1 MTEAGTA
8 PYNRALGSLHTAIIE
23 QLRALT
29 MTRLTSPA
37 RLVFTG
43 ILSALAV
50 LLLPSTQ
57 AFANDST
64 TATTQ
69 SAAQASSILN
79 RDSLDKAM
87 HTLLQATMARDLET
101 ILQFQSPRK
110 IQKISKAMGKDHAE
124 TIAELIRVGRS
135 VDEHQPVQILSGH
148 YDMDTAQFGK
158 TSTGRDYAVLN
169 YSRTFKK
176 DGKTF
181 ELSYPT
187 LASVDGK
194 KIFITPLSEDAL
206 LPELIELYPD
216 LASVKI
222 PATKTQK

>member
-1 MTEAGTA
+1 
-8 PYNRALGSLHTAIIE
+8 
-23 QLRALT
+23 
-29 MTRLTSPA
+29 MTRIPSPA
-37 RLVFTG
+37 RLSLIG
-43 ILSALAV
+43 ILLALA
-50 LLLPSTQ
+50 LLALPSAQ
-57 AFANDST
+57 AFANDPA
-64 TATTQ
+64 TAPAK
-69 SAAQASSILN
+69 SAAQSASILN
-79 RDSLDKAM
+79 RDSLEQAM

-101 ILQFQSPRK
+101 ILQFQAPRK
-110 IQKISKAMGKDHAE
+110 IQKIAKAMDKTHAE

-148 YDMDTAQFGK
+148 YDVDTAEFGK

-181 ELSYPT
+181 ELGYPT

-194 KIFITPLSEDAL
+194 RIFIVPLSDEAL

-222 PATKTQK
+222 PAAKTQQ

>member
-1 MTEAGTA
+1 
-8 PYNRALGSLHTAIIE
+8 
-23 QLRALT
+23 
-29 MTRLTSPA
+29 MTRITSAA
-37 RLVFTG
+37 RLTVTG
-43 ILSALAV
+43 VLSALAA
-50 LLLPSTQ
+50 LIFPSAQT
-57 AFANDST
+57 FANAST
-64 TATTQ
+64 TAATQ
-69 SAAQASSILN
+69 STAQATSILN
-79 RDSLDKAM
+79 RDSLEQAM

-110 IQKISKAMGKDHAE
+110 IQKIAKAMGKDHAE

-135 VDEHQPVQILSGH
+135 MDEHQPVQILSGH
-148 YDMDTAQFGK
+148 YDVDTAQFGK
-158 TSTGRDYAVLN
+158 TSTGRDYAVLIYN
-169 YSRTFKK
+169 RTFKK

-194 KIFITPLSEDAL
+194 TIFIIPLSEEAL

>member
-1 MTEAGTA
+1 MK
-8 PYNRALGSLHTAIIE
+8 
-23 QLRALT
+23 
-29 MTRLTSPA
+29 RLPSPA
-37 RLVFTG
+37 RLAVTG
-43 ILSALAV
+43 ILSALAI
-50 LLLPSTQ
+50 LILPSAQ
-57 AFANDST
+57 AFANEST

-69 SAAQASSILN
+69 DAAQASILN

-158 TSTGRDYAVLN
+158 TSAGRDYAVLN

>member
-8 PYNRALGSLHTAIIE
+8 PYNRTLGSLHSAAIK

-29 MTRLTSPA
+29 MTRLPSPA
-37 RLVFTG
+37 RLAVTG

-50 LLLPSTQ
+50 LILPSAQ
-57 AFANDST
+57 AFANESA
-64 TATTQ
+64 TAATQ
-69 SAAQASSILN
+69 NTAQATSVLN

-87 HTLLQATMARDLET
+87 HTLLQATMDRDLKT

-110 IQKISKAMGKDHAE
+110 IQKMSQAMGKDYTE
-124 TIAELIRVGRS
+124 TIAELIRLGRS
-135 VDEHQPVQILSGH
+135 MDEHQPVQILSGH
-148 YDMDTAQFGK
+148 YNVNTAQFGK

-194 KIFITPLSEDAL
+194 TIFIIPLSEDAL

-222 PATKTQK
+222 PAAKTQK

>member
-1 MTEAGTA
+1 MTDAEAA
-8 PYNRALGSLHTAIIE
+8 PYNLALGSLHAAAIK
-23 QLRALT
+23 QLRILT
-29 MTRLTSPA
+29 MTRITSAA
-37 RLVFTG
+37 RLAVTG
-43 ILSALAV
+43 VLSALAA
-50 LLLPSTQ
+50 LIFPSAQ
-57 AFANDST
+57 AFANAST
-64 TATTQ
+64 TAATPST
-69 SAAQASSILN
+69 AQATSILN
-79 RDSLDKAM
+79 RDSLEQAM

-110 IQKISKAMGKDHAE
+110 IQKIAKAMGKDHAE

-135 VDEHQPVQILSGH
+135 MDEHQPVQILSGH
-148 YDMDTAQFGK
+148 YDVDTAQFGR

-194 KIFITPLSEDAL
+194 TIFIIPLSEDAL

>member
-1 MTEAGTA
+1 
-8 PYNRALGSLHTAIIE
+8 
-23 QLRALT
+23 
-29 MTRLTSPA
+29 MTRITSAA
-37 RLVFTG
+37 RLAVTG
-43 ILSALAV
+43 VLSALAA
-50 LLLPSTQ
+50 LIFPSVQ
-57 AFANDST
+57 AFANAST
-64 TATTQ
+64 TAATQ
-69 SAAQASSILN
+69 STAQATSILN
-79 RDSLDKAM
+79 RDSLEQAM

-110 IQKISKAMGKDHAE
+110 IQKIAKAMGKDHAE

-135 VDEHQPVQILSGH
+135 MDEHQPVQILSGH
-148 YDMDTAQFGK
+148 YDVDTAQFGK
-158 TSTGRDYAVLN
+158 TSTGRDYAVLIYN
-169 YSRTFKK
+169 RTFKK

-194 KIFITPLSEDAL
+194 TIFIIPLSEEAL

>member
-1 MTEAGTA
+1 MTDAGTA
-8 PYNRALGSLHTAIIE
+8 PYNRALGSQHSAAIK

-29 MTRLTSPA
+29 MKRLPSPA
-37 RLVFTG
+37 RLAVTG
-43 ILSALAV
+43 ILSAFAV
-50 LLLPSTQ
+50 LILPSAQ
-57 AFANDST
+57 AFANESAT
-64 TATTQ
+64 TTTQ
-69 SAAQASSILN
+69 SATQASSILN

-135 VDEHQPVQILSGH
+135 LDEHQPVQILSGH
-148 YDMDTAQFGK
+148 YDVDTAQFGK
-158 TSTGRDYAVLN
+158 TSAGRDYAVLN